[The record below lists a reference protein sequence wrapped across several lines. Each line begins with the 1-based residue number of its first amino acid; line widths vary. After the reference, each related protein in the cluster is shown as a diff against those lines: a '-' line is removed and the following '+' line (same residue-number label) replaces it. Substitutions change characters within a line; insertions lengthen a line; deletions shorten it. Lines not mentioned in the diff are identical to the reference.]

1 MDRNG
6 VGRARLRGAAERR
19 GGHAKHIAPYPQQRR
34 IAVYVYGTIRPIY
47 LENEGHPSPF
57 RNLGTSSPSPTG
69 RDSSAGVASRYCM
82 ALCPIGVFRHKRD
95 RDPERLSR
103 RSL

>member
-1 MDRNG
+1 
-6 VGRARLRGAAERR
+6 
-19 GGHAKHIAPYPQQRR
+19 
-34 IAVYVYGTIRPIY
+34 
-47 LENEGHPSPF
+47 
-57 RNLGTSSPSPTG
+57 
-69 RDSSAGVASRYCM
+69 M